1 MTIVFLI
8 SSALDLLSIGFIGAY
23 IGLLVSPSFL
33 LEIQNTYLPFE
44 YFYGLS
50 SEEFILIIGYG
61 LLAIFI
67 TKFLAIIFTNFLIF
81 KFANYEQ
88 LKIQKHIIESYI
100 NQEYEKFILTKNA
113 DYLASVMSY
122 SSGYREFLM
131 NSLLFF
137 SSLLVVIGVF
147 FALAII
153 SFSIVFWILI
163 GLTVIMGIYN
173 FYFKNKIQLYGKE
186 FVSGSAD
193 IMQSTQEVAGGMKE
207 IKIMGAETM
216 FFRTFSQAA
225 KKMANGQIGL
235 NITGILPR
243 SILELFLIVFIVGM
257 ITKDIILSQDI
268 APTIILLGTFATAMV
283 RILPLISQL
292 QSSVNTINYHYPS
305 VHRLAEIIR
314 LNGIDLSE
322 NPEKLDSQSNSL
334 DAFNNAENMFRQLK
348 LDNISYT
355 YPNSSKASIRS
366 VNIEINKGDYIGIVG
381 PSGAGKTTLIDIILG
396 FLKPTNGSL
405 KLNNNDAHHNIKKLR
420 MLCAYIPQDI
430 FLINGTLKKNITMQ
444 NSDICN
450 EKMANVIKSSNLE
463 DFLHDLPDGI
473 DTDLGDKGVR
483 LSGGQKQ
490 RVSIA
495 RALYF
500 DREILVMDESTSAL
514 DSKTEK
520 KFIDK
525 LVKLK
530 KKKTIISIAHRVST
544 LKNCNKIYTVNNG
557 QVTGPFTYREIAAK

>member
-1 MTIVFLI
+1 
-8 SSALDLLSIGFIGAY
+8 
-23 IGLLVSPSFL
+23 
-33 LEIQNTYLPFE
+33 
-44 YFYGLS
+44 
-50 SEEFILIIGYG
+50 
-61 LLAIFI
+61 
-67 TKFLAIIFTNFLIF
+67 
-81 KFANYEQ
+81 
-88 LKIQKHIIESYI
+88 
-100 NQEYEKFILTKNA
+100 
-113 DYLASVMSY
+113 
-122 SSGYREFLM
+122 
-131 NSLLFF
+131 
-137 SSLLVVIGVF
+137 
-147 FALAII
+147 
-153 SFSIVFWILI
+153 
-163 GLTVIMGIYN
+163 MGIYN
-173 FYFKNKIQLYGKE
+173 LYFKNKIQLYGEE

-207 IKIMGAETM
+207 IKIMGAEIV

-225 KKMANGQIGL
+225 KKIANGQIGL
-235 NITGILPR
+235 NVTSILPR

-257 ITKDIILSQDI
+257 ITKDIILNQDI
-268 APTIILLGTFATAMV
+268 APTLILLGTFAAAMV

-292 QSSVNTINYHYPS
+292 QSSVNTINYHHPS
-305 VHRLAEIIR
+305 VHKLAEIIR

-322 NPEKLDSQSNSL
+322 KPEKLDSQSNSL
-334 DAFNNAENMFRQLK
+334 DAFNAENMFRQLK

-396 FLKPTNGSL
+396 FLKPTTGSL

-420 MLCAYIPQDI
+420 LLCAYIPQDI
-430 FLINGTLKKNITMQ
+430 FLINGTLKENITMQ

-463 DFLHDLPDGI
+463 DLLHDLPDGI

-520 KFIDK
+520 IFIDK

-557 QVTGPFTYREIAAK
+557 QVAGPYTYDEIK

>member
-1 MTIVFLI
+1 
-8 SSALDLLSIGFIGAY
+8 
-23 IGLLVSPSFL
+23 
-33 LEIQNTYLPFE
+33 
-44 YFYGLS
+44 
-50 SEEFILIIGYG
+50 
-61 LLAIFI
+61 
-67 TKFLAIIFTNFLIF
+67 
-81 KFANYEQ
+81 
-88 LKIQKHIIESYI
+88 
-100 NQEYEKFILTKNA
+100 
-113 DYLASVMSY
+113 
-122 SSGYREFLM
+122 
-131 NSLLFF
+131 
-137 SSLLVVIGVF
+137 
-147 FALAII
+147 
-153 SFSIVFWILI
+153 
-163 GLTVIMGIYN
+163 
-173 FYFKNKIQLYGKE
+173 
-186 FVSGSAD
+186 
-193 IMQSTQEVAGGMKE
+193 
-207 IKIMGAETM
+207 
-216 FFRTFSQAA
+216 
-225 KKMANGQIGL
+225 MANGQIGL

-430 FLINGTLKKNITMQ
+430 FLINGTLKKKYNHCKIQIYVMK
-444 NSDICN
+444 
-450 EKMANVIKSSNLE
+450 KMANVIKSSNLE